1 MEFFCHCIPPKA
13 THHSKKIVRVHR
25 WHRLADSDA
34 LVSAKDTIDAVLLP
48 HQPREVI
55 AGAVELT
62 LEFIWPWPAGTS
74 KRMRAQGRALKTTK
88 PDCSNVAKTL
98 EDRLVALRFIED
110 DAKVVAIHVA
120 KYIGEIPGIRVRI
133 SHVTAEADMDLK
145 HFQSSYSSARAPLL
159 DAWRITEEAS

>member
-55 AGAVELT
+55 AGGVELI
-62 LEFIWPWPAGTS
+62 LEFIGRWPAGTS
-74 KRMRAQGRALKTTK
+74 RRMRAPGRAVKITK
-88 PDCSNVAKTL
+88 PDCTNVAKTL

-120 KYIGEIPGIRVRI
+120 KYICEITSIKVRI

-145 HFQSSYSSARAPLL
+145 HFQSSYSSARAALL
-159 DAWRITEEAS
+159 DAWQITEEAS

>member
-74 KRMRAQGRALKTTK
+74 KLMQAQGRAVKITR
-88 PDCSNVAKTL
+88 PDCTNVAKTL
-98 EDRLVALRFIED
+98 QDRLLPLR
-110 DAKVVAIHVA
+110 VA

-145 HFQSSYSSARAPLL
+145 HFQSSYSSARAALL
-159 DAWRITEEAS
+159 DAWQITEEAS